1 MDRKIKEDIREL
13 RDKANVA
20 FVGSVNANGFPQ
32 VKAMLVFEH
41 DDLRIQYF
49 STNLSSKRCAQ
60 FRENPKACVYYCNE
74 AEYKGAL
81 FTGTI
86 EICEDH
92 ETRAMLWRDGCE
104 MYYPGGIDDPDY
116 CVYKFTAETVNYYYG
131 LSNITASID
140 ELYE

>member
-1 MDRKIKEDIREL
+1 MDKKIKDEIRKL
-13 RDKANVA
+13 RDKANIA
-20 FVGSVNANGFPQ
+20 FVGSVNGENFPQ

-86 EICEDH
+86 EICEDR

-104 MYYPGGIDDPDY
+104 IYYPGGIDDPDY
-116 CVYKFTAETVNYYYG
+116 CVYKFIAETVNFYCG
-131 LSNITASID
+131 LSNITTSID